1 MSAASER
8 ARALLAAVKA
18 RGFGTGSLDGYD
30 GWKLLA
36 DACSIEGGLLAALA
50 GEVEAHEAGIA
61 SVLDEKARQIVW
73 YEDGVARLRKAL
85 EEARPHHTRP
95 CSYLEW
101 INVYGDC
108 WEPGDFPD
116 EATCDR
122 LRRCTCGAD
131 ANNARIDA
139 ALKGEG

>member
-50 GEVEAHEAGIA
+50 GEVEAPEAREPRAEFAAALESLQKYTA
-61 SVLDEKARQIVW
+61 SKLENI
-73 YEDGVARLRKAL
+73 RLREAL
-85 EEARPHHTRP
+85 EA
-95 CSYLEW
+95 
-101 INVYGDC
+101 
-108 WEPGDFPD
+108 
-116 EATCDR
+116 
-122 LRRCTCGAD
+122 LRRCASGRGWACDCTNDGGH
-131 ANNARIDA
+131 NARIDA

>member
-50 GEVEAHEAGIA
+50 GEVEALEAREPRAEFAAALESLQKYTA
-61 SVLDEKARQIVW
+61 SKLEN
-73 YEDGVARLRKAL
+73 ARLRKAL
-85 EEARPHHTRP
+85 EAARREHFTG
-95 CSYLEW
+95 CLAL
-101 INVYGDC
+101 YGMEC
-108 WEPGDFPD
+108 
-116 EATCDR
+116 ANA
-122 LRRCTCGAD
+122 CGAGEH
-131 ANNARIDA
+131 NARLDA